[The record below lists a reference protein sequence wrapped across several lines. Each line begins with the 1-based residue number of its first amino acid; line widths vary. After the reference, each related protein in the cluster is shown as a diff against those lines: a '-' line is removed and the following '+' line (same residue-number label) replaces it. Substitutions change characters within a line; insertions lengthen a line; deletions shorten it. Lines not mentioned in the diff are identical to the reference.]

1 MEPSNDFD
9 TQARAEEHLVKAVN
23 FQRMGLMDSAERE
36 LQLARN
42 LNPFIVSDARYQAF
56 NTQKT
61 EQRAENDAWKIPM
74 RVGAAIAA
82 LDALVFAVIWV
93 LALSASTG
101 SNSKDAVEFFVWGL
115 FHFGVDIYLVIALL
129 QLKEAARRVAIWW
142 AVLCGIVGVM
152 SLFLQSWFDLAMQVS
167 LCGTLL
173 LLFLGKPS
181 TARTILGAALF
192 LIGYVGSFC
201 GLFAFSFLNTLH

>member
-1 MEPSNDFD
+1 M
-9 TQARAEEHLVKAVN
+9 QARAEEHLVKAVN

-36 LQLARN
+36 LQLARQ
-42 LNPFIVSDARYQAF
+42 LNPVIVSDARYQAF

-82 LDALVFAVIWV
+82 LDALAFAVIWV
-93 LALSASTG
+93 LALSSPSTDSVG
-101 SNSKDAVEFFVWGL
+101 QLFIWGL

-129 QLKEAARRVAIWW
+129 QLKETARRVAIWW
-142 AVLCGIVGVM
+142 AVVCGIVGVM

-167 LCGTLL
+167 LCGALL

-192 LIGYVGSFC
+192 LVGYVGSFC
-201 GLFAFSFLNTLH
+201 GLFAFSFLNTLR